1 MDNLSQ
7 KSTFSTE
14 QRPSDFTFV
23 MPGAL
28 PLESIA
34 LAYERASI
42 RGKSPVT
49 VTTAPQQWTY
59 AASIPI
65 VLDRTPGLKRLI
77 HIRGRVSKG
86 QIGLG
91 ILSRKN
97 NAFQVE
103 KFVDPTPDVTD
114 FYIPISAADQ
124 ADDLIVRNVS
134 PTGTVSEITIINSEI
149 LAPAHRIPSCA
160 RLEEASVANTKAQI
174 KLAGVLSV
182 TTAPEQWAYA
192 AAIPV
197 HSPAERKGV
206 VLKIRARVGRGEIG
220 FGLLS
225 ADEKSFVVEQRY
237 GPSEN
242 PIDLFLPLP
251 SASGVSKLVIRNT
264 AANRTAS
271 TAIVESVETWKLD

>member
-7 KSTFSTE
+7 KRQPPAE

-23 MPGAL
+23 MLGAL
-28 PLESIA
+28 ALDSIT

-42 RGKSPVT
+42 RGKSPVI

-65 VLDRTPGLKRLI
+65 VLDRTPGSKRLI
-77 HIRGRVSKG
+77 HVRGRVSVG

-91 ILSRKN
+91 ILSRKS
-97 NAFQVE
+97 NALQIEQFA
-103 KFVDPTPDVTD
+103 DPTPDVTD
-114 FYIPISAADQ
+114 FYIVIPAADQ

-134 PTGTVSEITIINSEI
+134 ATGTVSEITIINTEI
-149 LAPAHRIPSCA
+149 LAPARRVESCV
-160 RLEEASVANTKAQI
+160 RLEEASLANAKASI

-197 HSPAERKGV
+197 HSPAEAKGI
-206 VLKIRARVGRGEIG
+206 VLKIRARVVHGEIG

-225 ADEKSFVVEQRY
+225 ADEKSFVVEQRHEK
-237 GPSEN
+237 SDS
-242 PIDLFLPLP
+242 PIDVILPLP
-251 SASGVSKLVIRNT
+251 SAGGVSKVVIRNT
-264 AANRTAS
+264 ANRAAS
-271 TAIVESVETWKLD
+271 TAIVEMMETWKLD